1 VTDHRS
7 DLRVLALLDRL
18 TRDWPTLTAE
28 EARRELGVPAA
39 PGAGRD
45 GPAQDPA
52 KIGRERGG
60 EPLEITGNVGDGKP
74 DCGSGGRGFEPR

>member
-18 TRDWPTLTAE
+18 TRDWPTLTVE
-28 EARRELGVPAA
+28 EAKRELGVPAA
-39 PGAGRD
+39 RG

-52 KIGRERGG
+52 KTGRPRGG
-60 EPLEITGNVGDGKP
+60 ESLEITGEVGDGKR